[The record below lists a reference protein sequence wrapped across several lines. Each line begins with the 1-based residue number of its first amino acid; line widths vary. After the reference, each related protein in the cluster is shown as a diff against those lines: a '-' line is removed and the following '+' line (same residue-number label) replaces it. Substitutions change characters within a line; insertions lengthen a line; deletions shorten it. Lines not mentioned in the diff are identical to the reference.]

1 MTKKKSKIVKWFNDE
16 VNKDQIELNKQKE
29 DFIQEIKKLKKQ
41 DILPEKPKK
50 LTLWN
55 RIKKVLMG

>member
-1 MTKKKSKIVKWFNDE
+1 
-16 VNKDQIELNKQKE
+16 LNKE
-29 DFIQEIKKLKKQ
+29 VIKDRLELDREKLDLIKNIKQLKKEN
-41 DILPEKPKK
+41 ILPKKPEK

>member
-16 VNKDQIELNKQKE
+16 VKKDQIELNKQKE

-50 LTLWN
+50 LTLWS

>member
-1 MTKKKSKIVKWFNDE
+1 MRNSEQKLNW
-16 VNKDQIELNKQKE
+16 LNKE
-29 DFIQEIKKLKKQ
+29 VIKDRLELDREKLDLIKNIKQLKKEN
-41 DILPEKPKK
+41 ILPKKPEK